1 MVVIVGVSTVF
12 SGSKAH
18 IVSTYDPQVNA
29 ARTVWGIWMK
39 KAKRKNA
46 ARRPDAGE
54 RSEAPRPEGQV
65 ENADSPAAREAAL
78 AEDAARSGD
87 SRALAGGVSADSMGE
102 GDRPSEG
109 GIEGEESA
117 SLPEEMPQ
125 SGPEDD
131 ARQEETPPSEL
142 SVPEETPENAPDS
155 DAQTEDGMPAED
167 VPVSGEEEPRQEEA
181 PPSEDAARSGDE
193 MSGPEGEADDAGET
207 DGGVTSDGETEP
219 AGRAGRRARRQRR
232 KGKRHPVRTVL
243 AVLLS
248 LGVIGL
254 VTAYFAFDVPHWQ
267 TLDISKITAAPQTGR
282 MYDNAGELITK
293 IQGAENRV
301 VIPLERIPVLTRQ
314 VFLAAEDLR
323 FYNHHG
329 IDFVRLFGA
338 LAANLREGGYAQGAS
353 TITMQLIRQSHL
365 STQKTI
371 ARKLEEMWLA
381 VNLERQMSK
390 DEILAMYL
398 NYIYFGNGAY
408 GIQAAAQ
415 TYFGVDA
422 EDLSLAQAASLAA
435 SIKAPSYYA
444 PHVNEENNRSRRL
457 YILDT
462 MLKEGMIDQAMHDE
476 AAAEAIA
483 VVERPAE
490 TLKYGW
496 FVDAVLDEAETL
508 LGMTSDQVLT
518 GGLVIETTMSREH
531 QDQLDKEFT
540 KDIFPADAS
549 DGTPVQGAAACVNTQ
564 TGEVLA
570 IVGGRSYD
578 VRRGFNR
585 ATRLRRQP
593 GSALKPLVAYAPAID
608 QYGYMTASVLK
619 DEPTNFGGYKPRNA
633 SYTYY
638 GNVSIRSALQSSLNV
653 ATVAL
658 LDEIGVE
665 AGRAYLEKVG
675 IPLDDRDANL
685 ALALGAMTYGV
696 SPVQLA
702 AAYAPF
708 GNGGVFNSPHF
719 ITKVT
724 DASGRVLYQHRS
736 EGERVLSEQSAFLMT
751 SLLQSVTS
759 SGTGAKLS
767 AAGTPVAG
775 KTGTVNMTGGGNRD
789 IWMAAYNTEIT
800 CAFWM
805 GFDEPDSTHKLQGW
819 ISGGDNTAAM
829 ARDYFKALY
838 QNRDKPQFTRPEGI
852 IALEIDKQAIKWRG
866 EPMLA
871 VDLTP
876 KAYRYTEYFSASNY
890 PTKKSDIWT
899 PPRSPNN
906 FTVGHNESGYPLLM
920 IQPADTAIYR
930 VQRDTY
936 GESFVLTELYGT
948 AGETLYYA
956 DTSAK
961 PGVVYTYRVIPVHAE
976 LLNNG
981 ILLEGVQAVQVAQAK
996 LSGAGSLWDT
1006 VRNFFTGGE
1015 DETNAVQS
1023 MTENQR
1029 SIFWSD

>member
-1 MVVIVGVSTVF
+1 M
-12 SGSKAH
+12 
-18 IVSTYDPQVNA
+18 
-29 ARTVWGIWMK
+29 AREKMRRGRFGGIWMK

-46 ARRPDAGE
+46 AGRPETRE
-54 RSEAPRPEGQV
+54 RSEAPRPEGLERV
-65 ENADSPAAREAAL
+65 ENAGSPTAREAAL

-87 SRALAGGVSADSMGE
+87 SRALAGGMSAQDDSMGE
-102 GDRPSEG
+102 GDRPAEG
-109 GIEGEESA
+109 GADGEEGVSF
-117 SLPEEMPQ
+117 PEETPQ
-125 SGPEDD
+125 NGPEDGL
-131 ARQEETPPSEL
+131 RQEEAPPCEKDL
-142 SVPEETPENAPDS
+142 SVPEETPENAPDD
-155 DAQTEDGMPAED
+155 DAQTEDGIPPEN
-167 VPVSGEEEPRQEEA
+167 VPVSGEEEPRQEEI
-181 PPSEDAARSGDE
+181 PSSKDEAHVGDE
-193 MSGPEGEADDAGET
+193 MPGPEGAPEGEADDAGET

-219 AGRAGRRARRQRR
+219 AGQAGRRARRQRR

-267 TLDISKITAAPQTGR
+267 TLDISRITAAPQTGR

-323 FYNHHG
+323 FYSHHG

-422 EDLSLAQAASLAA
+422 EELSLAQAASLAA

-444 PHVNEENNRSRRL
+444 PHISEENNRSRRL

-462 MLKEGMIDQAMHDE
+462 MLQEGMIDQAMHDE

-490 TLKYGW
+490 TLQYGW

-508 LGMTSDQVLT
+508 LGMSSDQVLT
-518 GGLVIETTMSREH
+518 SGLVIETTMSRAH
-531 QDQLDKEFT
+531 QDQLDKEFA
-540 KDIFPADAS
+540 KNVFPADAS

-585 ATRLRRQP
+585 ATNLRRQP

-675 IPLDDRDANL
+675 IPLDDRDSNL

-981 ILLEGVQAVQVAQAK
+981 ILLEGVQAVQVVQAK

>member
-1 MVVIVGVSTVF
+1 M
-12 SGSKAH
+12 
-18 IVSTYDPQVNA
+18 
-29 ARTVWGIWMK
+29 AREKMRRGRFGGIWMK

-46 ARRPDAGE
+46 AGRPETRE
-54 RSEAPRPEGQV
+54 RGEAPRPEGLERA
-65 ENADSPAAREAAL
+65 ENAGSPTAREAAL

-87 SRALAGGVSADSMGE
+87 SRALAGGAPAEDDSMGE
-102 GDRPSEG
+102 GDRPAEG
-109 GIEGEESA
+109 GADGEEGVSF
-117 SLPEEMPQ
+117 PEETPQ
-125 SGPEDD
+125 NGPEDGL
-131 ARQEETPPSEL
+131 RQEEAPPCEKDL
-142 SVPEETPENAPDS
+142 SVPEETPENAPDD
-155 DAQTEDGMPAED
+155 DAQTEDGIPPEN
-167 VPVSGEEEPRQEEA
+167 VPVSGEEEPRQEEI
-181 PPSEDAARSGDE
+181 PSSKDEAHVGDE
-193 MSGPEGEADDAGET
+193 MPGPEGAPEGEADDAGET

-219 AGRAGRRARRQRR
+219 AGQAGRRARRQRR

-267 TLDISKITAAPQTGR
+267 TLDISRITAAPQTGR

-323 FYNHHG
+323 FYSHHG

-353 TITMQLIRQSHL
+353 TITMQLVRQSHL

-444 PHVNEENNRSRRL
+444 PHISEENNRSRRL

-462 MLKEGMIDQAMHDE
+462 MLQEGMIDQAMHDE

-490 TLKYGW
+490 TLQYGW

-508 LGMTSDQVLT
+508 LGMSSDQVLT
-518 GGLVIETTMSREH
+518 GGLVIETTMSRAH
-531 QDQLDKEFT
+531 QDQLDKEFV
-540 KDIFPADAS
+540 KNVFPADAS

-585 ATRLRRQP
+585 ATNLRRQP

-675 IPLDDRDANL
+675 IPLDDRDSNL

-805 GFDEPDSTHKLQGW
+805 GFDEPDSSHKLQGW

>member
-1 MVVIVGVSTVF
+1 
-12 SGSKAH
+12 
-18 IVSTYDPQVNA
+18 
-29 ARTVWGIWMK
+29 MK
-39 KAKRKNA
+39 KGKRKGA
-46 ARRPDAGE
+46 KARAQQQPGE
-54 RSEAPRPEGQV
+54 IAR
-65 ENADSPAAREAAL
+65 ADSPAAREAA
-78 AEDAARSGD
+78 AMEDAARSGD
-87 SRALAGGVSADSMGE
+87 DEALHAGAQPDKPYGVLEPVDDMNAVPGEEPTEYYHTMQDAMNTLREDDPDEWRRKARGE
-102 GDRPSEG
+102 GNGETGEADGTGERDEAATDGRKPDGSSVEEAPTDGEMNG
-109 GIEGEESA
+109 GAPDENDEQDGGEPGAETHDGMTDEA
-117 SLPEEMPQ
+117 APEE
-125 SGPEDD
+125 
-131 ARQEETPPSEL
+131 EETPRLSEA
-142 SVPEETPENAPDS
+142 SA
-155 DAQTEDGMPAED
+155 
-167 VPVSGEEEPRQEEA
+167 
-181 PPSEDAARSGDE
+181 
-193 MSGPEGEADDAGET
+193 
-207 DGGVTSDGETEP
+207 
-219 AGRAGRRARRQRR
+219 RQRR
-232 KGKRHPVRTVL
+232 EQSRRDLRHAKTRRHAAKQLHTPDIGNTGLPVKRHPVRVTLGVL
-243 AVLLS
+243 AGLM
-248 LGVIGL
+248 VIAL
-254 VTAYFAFDVPHWQ
+254 VGAYFAFDVADWQ
-267 TLDISKITAAPQTGR
+267 TLDISKITAAPQTGY
-282 MYDNAGELITK
+282 MYDNQGKLITK
-293 IQGAENRV
+293 IRGAENRV
-301 VIPLERIPVLTRQ
+301 VIPLEDIPLQTRQ
-314 VFLAAEDLR
+314 AFLAAEDLR
-323 FYNHHG
+323 FYKHHG

-338 LAANLREGGYAQGAS
+338 VAANIREGGYAQGAS

-408 GIQAAAQ
+408 GIQAAAHA
-415 TYFGVDA
+415 YFGVDA
-422 EDLSLAQAASLAA
+422 QDLTLTQAAALAA
-435 SIKAPSYYA
+435 SIKAPSHYA
-444 PHVNEENNRSRRL
+444 PHVNEKSNRARRN

-462 MLKEGMIDQAMHDE
+462 MLNEGMIDQEAHDR
-476 AAAEAIA
+476 AT
-483 VVERPAE
+483 AE
-490 TLKYGW
+490 TLALADAPVEELSHGW
-496 FVDAVLDEAETL
+496 FVDAVLDEAESL

-518 GGLVIETTMSREH
+518 GGFVIDTTLSRTH
-531 QDQLDKEFT
+531 QEQLEKEFE
-540 KDIFPADAS
+540 KDVFPAKAS
-549 DGTPVQGAAACVNTQ
+549 DGTLVQGAAACINTR

-585 ATRLRRQP
+585 ATQLRRQP

-619 DEPTNFGGYKPRNA
+619 DEPTNFNGYKPRNA

-638 GNVSIRSALQSSLNV
+638 GNVSMRSALQSSLNV

-658 LDEIGVE
+658 LNQIGVQ

-708 GNGGVFNSPHF
+708 GNGGSFHSPHF
-719 ITKVT
+719 INRIT
-724 DASGRVLYQHRS
+724 DANGRVLYQHRES
-736 EGERVLSEQSAFLMT
+736 GTQVLKAQSAYLMT

-767 AAGTPVAG
+767 GAGTPVAG

-789 IWMAAYNTEIT
+789 IWMAAYNSEIS

-805 GFDEPDSTHKLQGW
+805 GFDEPDSKHRLQGW
-819 ISGGDNTAAM
+819 VSGGDNTAAM
-829 ARDYFKALY
+829 ARNYFKALY

-852 IALEIDKQAIKWRG
+852 VALEIDKQAIKWRG

-876 KAYRYTEYFSASNY
+876 KNYRYTEYFAADNY
-890 PTKKSDIWT
+890 PTKKSDVWT

-906 FTVGHNESGYPLLM
+906 FTVGHNDSGYPLLM

-936 GESFVLTELYGT
+936 GESFVLTELYGG
-948 AGETLYYA
+948 AGETLYYT

-981 ILLEGVQAVQVAQAK
+981 ILLEGVQAVQVAQAN
-996 LSGAGSLWDT
+996 LSGAGGLWNSIRD
-1006 VRNFFTGGE
+1006 FFNGGKRE
-1015 DETNAVQS
+1015 ESDAVQS

-1029 SIFWSD
+1029 SIFWED

>member
-1 MVVIVGVSTVF
+1 M
-12 SGSKAH
+12 
-18 IVSTYDPQVNA
+18 
-29 ARTVWGIWMK
+29 AREKMRRGRFGGIWMK

-46 ARRPDAGE
+46 AGRPETRE
-54 RSEAPRPEGQV
+54 RGEAPRPEGLERA
-65 ENADSPAAREAAL
+65 ENAGSPTAREAAL
-78 AEDAARSGD
+78 AEDTARSGD
-87 SRALAGGVSADSMGE
+87 SRALAGGMPAQDDSMGE
-102 GDRPSEG
+102 GDRPAEG
-109 GIEGEESA
+109 GADGEEGVSF
-117 SLPEEMPQ
+117 PEETPQ
-125 SGPEDD
+125 KGPEDGL
-131 ARQEETPPSEL
+131 RQEEAPPCEKDL
-142 SVPEETPENAPDS
+142 SVPEETPENAPDD
-155 DAQTEDGMPAED
+155 DAQTEDGIPPEN
-167 VPVSGEEEPRQEEA
+167 VPVSGEEEPRQEEV
-181 PPSEDAARSGDE
+181 PSSKDEAHVGDE
-193 MSGPEGEADDAGET
+193 MPGPEGAPEGEADDAGET

-219 AGRAGRRARRQRR
+219 AGQAGRRARRQRR

-267 TLDISKITAAPQTGR
+267 TLDISRITAAPQTGR

-398 NYIYFGNGAY
+398 NYINFGNGAY

-422 EDLSLAQAASLAA
+422 EELSLAQAASLAA

-444 PHVNEENNRSRRL
+444 PHISEENNRSRRL

-462 MLKEGMIDQAMHDE
+462 MLQEGMIDQAMHDE

-490 TLKYGW
+490 TLQYGW

-508 LGMTSDQVLT
+508 LGMSSDQVLT
-518 GGLVIETTMSREH
+518 SGLVIETTMSRAH
-531 QDQLDKEFT
+531 QDQLDKEFA
-540 KDIFPADAS
+540 KNVFPADAS

-585 ATRLRRQP
+585 ATNLRRQP

-675 IPLDDRDANL
+675 IPLDDRDSNL

-775 KTGTVNMTGGGNRD
+775 KTGTVNMTSGGNRD

>member
-1 MVVIVGVSTVF
+1 M
-12 SGSKAH
+12 
-18 IVSTYDPQVNA
+18 
-29 ARTVWGIWMK
+29 AREKMRRGRFGGIWMK

-46 ARRPDAGE
+46 AGRPETRE
-54 RSEAPRPEGQV
+54 RGEAPRPEGLERV
-65 ENADSPAAREAAL
+65 ENAGSPTAREAAL
-78 AEDAARSGD
+78 AEDTARSGD
-87 SRALAGGVSADSMGE
+87 SRALAGGAPAEDDSMGE
-102 GDRPSEG
+102 GDRPAEG
-109 GIEGEESA
+109 GADGEEGVSF
-117 SLPEEMPQ
+117 PEETPQ
-125 SGPEDD
+125 NGPEDGL
-131 ARQEETPPSEL
+131 RQEEAPPCEKDL
-142 SVPEETPENAPDS
+142 SVPEETPENAPDD
-155 DAQTEDGMPAED
+155 DAQTEDGIPPEN
-167 VPVSGEEEPRQEEA
+167 VPVSGEEEPRQEEI
-181 PPSEDAARSGDE
+181 PSSKDEAHVGDE
-193 MSGPEGEADDAGET
+193 MPGPEGAPEGEADDAGET

-219 AGRAGRRARRQRR
+219 AGQAGRRARRQRR

-267 TLDISKITAAPQTGR
+267 TLDISRITAAPQTGR

-444 PHVNEENNRSRRL
+444 PHISEENNRSRRL

-462 MLKEGMIDQAMHDE
+462 MLQEGMIDQAMHDE

-490 TLKYGW
+490 TLQYGW

-508 LGMTSDQVLT
+508 LGMSSDQVLT
-518 GGLVIETTMSREH
+518 SGLVIETTMSRAH
-531 QDQLDKEFT
+531 QDQLDKEFA
-540 KDIFPADAS
+540 KNVFPADAS

-585 ATRLRRQP
+585 ATNLRRQP

-675 IPLDDRDANL
+675 IPLDDRDSNL

-838 QNRDKPQFTRPEGI
+838 LNRDKPQFTRPEGI